1 MRPAPRRLAEI
12 AARAA
17 ESFVVLELKES
28 YGVGF
33 VAAPGRIVSTLHV
46 VSDETHIAAHLSSG
60 RTVEVP
66 AVAGIDAR
74 RDLAVLLARE
84 LDVTPLPPA
93 PKRLIEEGTQAVT
106 FSLSKDRTRTQWI
119 DVRIAAIQ
127 VLNDAL
133 TVYRLEG
140 DFPPDLSGAPLV
152 SARGEALGVVTLA
165 QGDDGPIVLGVP
177 YRYVS
182 PLLTGEA
189 PQPLSV
195 LTLPK
200 KPRRRRMVPQH
211 PVALLDGSSAKSL
224 EHVASV
230 LNGAINV
237 GAPAFDKGDLDT
249 CWRLYAE
256 TAERLVRDRHDCPG
270 PMKALQEGLD
280 RARALDDVEARV
292 WAMRDAFD
300 ALLMLIEKFSRARVS
315 IARGGGR
322 KPSKLLN

>member
-17 ESFVVLELKES
+17 EGFVVLELKES

-46 VSDETHIAAHLSSG
+46 VSDETHISAHLSSG
-60 RTVEVP
+60 RTIEIPSV
-66 AVAGIDAR
+66 GGLDAR
-74 RDLAVLLARE
+74 RDLAVLFAPE
-84 LDVTPLPPA
+84 LDVQPMPPA
-93 PKRLIEEGTQAVT
+93 PKRLIEEGTQAFT
-106 FSLSKDRTRTQWI
+106 FSLSKDRARTQWI

-127 VLNDAL
+127 VLSDLL

-177 YRYVS
+177 YRYLL
-182 PLLTGEA
+182 PLLATSA

-200 KPRRRRMVPQH
+200 KPRRRRLVPQH
-211 PVALLDGSSAKSL
+211 PVALLDGSSAKGL

-237 GAPAFDKGDLDT
+237 GASAYGKGDIT
-249 CWRLYAE
+249 ACWRLYSE
-256 TAERLVRDRHDCPG
+256 TAERLLRDRHDCPG

-280 RARALDDVEARV
+280 RARGLDDVESRV
-292 WAMRDAFD
+292 WALRDSFD
-300 ALLMLIEKFSRARVS
+300 ALLMLFEKFSRARVA